1 MKKALEMKGITKG
14 FPGVIANDDVFLTVE
29 KGEILAIVGENGA
42 GKSTLMSILYGH
54 YQPDKGE
61 IFINGKK
68 ELIASPKAA
77 IELGIGM
84 VFQHFML
91 VPTLSVYENIIL
103 GLEPMKGISIDKD
116 EAVRKCSE
124 VVKQY
129 GLDIDVTKKVGDLP
143 LGIQQRV
150 EIIKALYRKAE
161 ILILDE
167 PTAVLTPKE
176 TLELFSTLK
185 ELTRQGKT
193 IIFIT
198 HKLDEVMAISDTI
211 TVLRKGKTV
220 GTVKKAD
227 TSKEELAQI
236 MVGRKVVLR
245 LDKKAQE
252 PGEVAVIAKD
262 LCAEGKSRSGEL
274 KNLSFEIRKG
284 EILGIAGIEGNGQTE
299 LLEVLTGLRKAKSGM
314 VTVNGNVIS
323 GKTPREV
330 RERKIIHIPE
340 DRHKRGLIL
349 NFSVQE
355 NLIAGIHYKRKF
367 AGKCGFLKKDKISH
381 HADELIER
389 FDIRGGGKQIHAGS
403 LSGGNQQKIIIA
415 REFDQDHDFLIASQ
429 PTRGVDVGAI
439 EFIHQKILDSR
450 DAKKAVLLISADLNE
465 IMSLSDRIA
474 VIFEGEFAD
483 IIDAREATEM
493 KLGLMMSGSA
503 YSSAEE
509 GDNGDV
515 TNCKKI

>member
-1 MKKALEMKGITKG
+1 MVKALEMKGITKG
-14 FPGVIANDDVFLTVE
+14 FPGVIANDDVWLEVE
-29 KGEILAIVGENGA
+29 KGKILAIVGENGA

-61 IFINGKK
+61 IYINGNK
-68 ELIASPKAA
+68 ENIDSPKRA

-103 GLEPMKGISIDKD
+103 GLEPVKGISIDKQTAIKKCD
-116 EAVRKCSE
+116 EVVRK
-124 VVKQY
+124 Y
-129 GLDIDVTKKVGDLP
+129 GLNIDVTKKVGELP
-143 LGIQQRV
+143 LGVQQRV

-185 ELTRQGKT
+185 ELTNQGKT

-198 HKLDEVMAISDTI
+198 HKLDEVMAASDMI

-220 GTVKKAD
+220 GTVIKTE

-236 MVGRKVVLR
+236 MVGRKVNLKV
-245 LDKKAQE
+245 DKKEKE
-252 PGEVAVIAKD
+252 PGETVVVVKN
-262 LCAEGKSRSGEL
+262 LCAEGNGRSGEL
-274 KNLSFEIRKG
+274 KNLSFEIRQG

-299 LLEVLTGLRKAKSGM
+299 LLEVLTGLRKPKSG
-314 VTVNGNVIS
+314 TVEVKGQVIS
-323 GKTPREV
+323 GKTPREI
-330 RERKIIHIPE
+330 RGSKIIHIPE
-340 DRHKRGLIL
+340 DRHKRGLVL

-355 NLIAGIHYKRKF
+355 NLIAGIHYKKTF
-367 AGKCGFLKKDKISH
+367 STKSGFLKDEEISKN
-381 HADELIER
+381 ADDLVER
-389 FDIRGGGKQIHAGS
+389 FDIRGGGKLISAGS

-415 REFDQDHDFLIASQ
+415 REFTQEHEFLIASQ

-450 DAKKAVLLISADLNE
+450 DSEKAVLLISADLNE
-465 IMSLSDRIA
+465 VMSLSDRIA
-474 VIFEGEFAD
+474 VIFEGEFVD
-483 IIDAREATEM
+483 IIDAKDATEM
-493 KLGLMMSGSA
+493 QLGLMMSGSNHK
-503 YSSAEE
+503 SDGE
-509 GDNGDV
+509 GDDG
-515 TNCKKI
+515 K

>member
-1 MKKALEMKGITKG
+1 MGKALEMKGITKG
-14 FPGVIANDDVFLTVE
+14 FPGVIANDDVWLEAE
-29 KGEILAIVGENGA
+29 KGKILAIVGENGA

-54 YQPDKGE
+54 YQPDRGE
-61 IFINGKK
+61 IFINGKQ
-68 ELIASPKAA
+68 ELIDSPGRA

-103 GLEPMKGISIDKD
+103 GLEPVKGIAIDKQAAI
-116 EAVRKCSE
+116 EKCSE

-129 GLDIDVTKKVGDLP
+129 GLNIDVTQRVGDLP

-167 PTAVLTPKE
+167 PTAVLTPTE
-176 TLELFSTLK
+176 TLELFATLK
-185 ELTRQGKT
+185 ELTNQGKT

-198 HKLDEVMAISDTI
+198 HKLDEVMAISDVI
-211 TVLRKGKTV
+211 TVLRKGKSV
-220 GTVKKAD
+220 GTVIKTE

-245 LDKKAQE
+245 VDKQDRE
-252 PGEVAVIAKD
+252 PGGTVVEAD
-262 LCAEGKSRSGEL
+262 RLCVEGKRRSGEL
-274 KNLSFEIRKG
+274 KDLSFTIRKG

-299 LLEVLTGLRKAKSGM
+299 LLEVLTGLRKPKSGS
-314 VTVNGNVIS
+314 VKVNGTTIS
-323 GKTPREV
+323 GKSPRAI
-330 RERKIIHIPE
+330 REHKIIHIPE

-355 NLIAGIHYKRKF
+355 NLIAGIHYKPRF
-367 AGKCGFLKKDKISH
+367 ATGQGFLKEAEISKN
-381 HADELIER
+381 ADELIER
-389 FDIRGGGKQIHAGS
+389 FDIRGGGKLVNAGS

-415 REFDQDHDFLIASQ
+415 REFNQEHEFLIAAQ

-439 EFIHQKILDSR
+439 EFIHQKILESR
-450 DAKKAVLLISADLNE
+450 DDGKAVLLISADLNE
-465 IMSLSDRIA
+465 VMSLSDRIA
-474 VIFEGEFAD
+474 VIFEGQFVD
-483 IIDAREATEM
+483 IIDAEDATEM
-493 KLGLMMSGSA
+493 KLGLMMSGAGSGKD
-503 YSSAEE
+503 EE
-509 GDNGDV
+509 GGEENAA
-515 TNCKKI
+515 NS

>member
-1 MKKALEMKGITKG
+1 MGKALEMKGITKG
-14 FPGVIANDDVFLTVE
+14 FPGVIANDDVWLEAE
-29 KGEILAIVGENGA
+29 KGQILAIVGENGA

-54 YQPDKGE
+54 YQPDQGE

-68 ELIASPKAA
+68 ELIDSPKRA

-103 GLEPMKGISIDKD
+103 GLEPVRGLAIDRQ
-116 EAVRKCSE
+116 EAIEKCDE

-129 GLDIDVTKKVGDLP
+129 GLDIDVTQKVGELP

-176 TLELFSTLK
+176 TQELFATMK
-185 ELTRQGKT
+185 ELTSQGKT

-198 HKLDEVMAISDTI
+198 HKLDEVMAVSDRI

-220 GTVKKAD
+220 GTVKKTE

-245 LDKKAQE
+245 VDKKDKD
-252 PGEVAVIAKD
+252 PGETVVVVKQ
-262 LCAEGKSRSGEL
+262 LCVEGKRRSGEL
-274 KNLSFEIRKG
+274 KNLSFEIRRG

-299 LLEVLTGLRKAKSGM
+299 LLEVLTGLKKPKSGS
-314 VTVNGNVIS
+314 VEVCGSTVS
-323 GKTPREV
+323 GKTPREI

-349 NFSVQE
+349 NFTVQE
-355 NLIAGIHYKRKF
+355 NLIAGIHYKKRF
-367 AGKCGFLKKDKISH
+367 ATRHGFLKDAAVSSN
-381 HADELIER
+381 ADELIQR
-389 FDIRGGGKQIHAGS
+389 FDIRGGGKQVSAGS

-415 REFDQDHDFLIASQ
+415 REFNQEHEFLIASQ

-439 EFIHQKILDSR
+439 EFIHQKILESR
-450 DAKKAVLLISADLNE
+450 ENGKAVLLISADLNE
-465 IMSLSDRIA
+465 VMSLSDRIA
-474 VIFEGEFAD
+474 VLFEGEFAGVIEAKD
-483 IIDAREATEM
+483 ATEM
-493 KLGLMMSGSA
+493 KLGLMMSGVGGSLDG
-503 YSSAEE
+503 E
-509 GDNGDV
+509 GGGRNV
-515 TNCKKI
+515 TDS